1 MVTHPAQYSL
11 KLIAKGD
18 NMTSHT
24 LVLGGG
30 GVTGIAWMTG
40 LIAGLAEA
48 GVQLVPA
55 SSVIGTSAGATVAAQ
70 ITSGT
75 PIEQLYERQ
84 LAGVPY
90 EITKAPGSM
99 PRKFITA
106 SLFSKTQETASA
118 KLGKAALAAK
128 VGPTQERRS
137 IIQARLPQH
146 TWPDS
151 DLRIVIVDAETGV
164 PRVITRADQV
174 PLIDAVAASCAVPL
188 VWPVVKIQGRF
199 YVDGGVRSP
208 LNLDLAPGDGPVI
221 ALAPTTASVRKWGS
235 IDAQRRALG
244 GRAVEIVSPSAEVKS
259 AQGRNALDASTVP
272 ATARAGRDQARSV
285 VARLGALVS

>member
-1 MVTHPAQYSL
+1 
-11 KLIAKGD
+11 
-18 NMTSHT
+18 MTSHT

-40 LIAGLAEA
+40 LLAGLAEA
-48 GVQLVPA
+48 GVQLLPA
-55 SSVIGTSAGATVAAQ
+55 ATVIGTSAGATVAAQ
-70 ITSGT
+70 VTSGT
-75 PIEQLYERQ
+75 PLEQLYDRQ

-90 EITKAPGSM
+90 EITKSPGSM
-99 PRKFITA
+99 PRKFVMA
-106 SLFSKTQETASA
+106 SLFSKSQDAAAA
-118 KLGKAALAAK
+118 KLGKAALEAT

-151 DLRIVIVDAETGV
+151 DLRIVVVDAETGAV
-164 PRVITRADQV
+164 RVVTRADQI
-174 PLIDAVAASCAVPL
+174 PLIDAVAASCAVPM
-188 VWPVVKIQGRF
+188 VWPAVKMQGRF
-199 YVDGGVRSP
+199 YIDGGVRSP

-221 ALAPTTASVRKWGS
+221 ALAPTTASVRKWGN

-244 GRAVEIVSPSAEVKS
+244 ARSVEIVTPSAEVKT

-272 ATARAGRDQARSV
+272 ATARAGREQARDV
-285 VARLGALVS
+285 AARLGVLVS

>member
-1 MVTHPAQYSL
+1 
-11 KLIAKGD
+11 
-18 NMTSHT
+18 MTNGA
-24 LVLGGG
+24 LVLAGGG
-30 GVTGIAWMTG
+30 LAGIAW
-40 LIAGLAEA
+40 EV
-48 GVQLVPA
+48 GVLLGIEETAPDAAARLFAPDTVF
-55 SSVIGTSAGATVAAQ
+55 VGTSAGSVVASQVAGGVPLQTLFDLQLLDDPEVGATFDMASLTA
-70 ITSGT
+70 IA
-75 PIEQLYERQ
+75 EQA
-84 LAGVPY
+84 LAGV
-90 EITKAPGSM
+90 
-99 PRKFITA
+99 A
-106 SLFSKTQETASA
+106 SLEDARKRIGELARDRQEGVDRSA
-118 KLGKAALAAK
+118 VIA
-128 VGPTQERRS
+128 
-137 IIQARLPQH
+137 ARLPVKEWSEH
-146 TWPDS
+146 RVLITA
-151 DLRIVIVDAETGV
+151 VDAESGALRVFDRESGV
-164 PRVITRADQV
+164 ALV
-174 PLIDAVAASCAVPL
+174 DAVAASCAVPL

>member
-1 MVTHPAQYSL
+1 
-11 KLIAKGD
+11 
-18 NMTSHT
+18 MTSHT

-48 GVQLVPA
+48 GVELVPA
-55 SSVIGTSAGATVAAQ
+55 ASVIGTSAGATVAAQ
-70 ITSGT
+70 VTSGASL
-75 PIEQLYERQ
+75 EQLYERQ

-90 EITKAPGSM
+90 EITKSASAL
-99 PRKFITA
+99 PRKVVMA
-106 SLFSKTQETASA
+106 SLFSKTQEIAAA
-118 KLGKAALAAK
+118 KLGKAALESK

-151 DLRIVIVDAETGV
+151 DLRIVVVDAETGV
-164 PRVITRADQV
+164 ARVVTRADQI

-188 VWPVVKIQGRF
+188 VWPAVKMQGRF

-208 LNLDLAPGDGPVI
+208 VNLDLAPGDGPVI
-221 ALAPTTASVRKWGS
+221 ALAPTTASVRKWGN
-235 IDAQRRALG
+235 IDAQRRSLG
-244 GRAVEIVSPSAEVKS
+244 QRPVEIVTPSAEVKS

-272 ATARAGRDQARSV
+272 ATARAGREQAREV
-285 VARLGALVS
+285 FARLGKLVG